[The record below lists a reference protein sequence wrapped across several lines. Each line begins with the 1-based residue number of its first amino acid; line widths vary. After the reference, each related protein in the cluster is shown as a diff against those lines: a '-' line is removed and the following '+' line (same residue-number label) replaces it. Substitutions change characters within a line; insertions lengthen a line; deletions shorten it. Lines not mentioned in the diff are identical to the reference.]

1 MNVKAN
7 RIDATLAKTRRE
19 DRAALMPYLPL
30 GYPTIALSQEL
41 IAAIAGAG
49 ADIMELGMPFSD
61 PLADGPV
68 IAQATQTALKNGLTT
83 AGCLEMVKAARDNGV
98 RIPLVLM
105 GYVNPILRYGT
116 ARFVQDA
123 RDAGADGLI
132 VADVPP
138 EEAGELASACRSA
151 GLHLILLAA
160 PTSTDQRLRR
170 IARLTRGFVY
180 LVSLTG
186 VTGARSDLPAEL
198 EGLVRRLCALT
209 RKPVC
214 VGFGVSTP
222 ASARRVAAIA
232 DGVIV
237 GSALVTRLA
246 DPATALEQAG
256 AFVRQMRQACA
267 REAGG
272 ELPTS

>member
-1 MNVKAN
+1 MNAQAN
-7 RIDATLAKTRRE
+7 RIDATLAKARNE
-19 DRAALMPYLPL
+19 GRAALMPYLPL

-41 IAAIAGAG
+41 IATIAASG

-68 IAQATQTALKNGLTT
+68 IAQATQAALKNGLT
-83 AGCLEMVKAARDNGV
+83 AARCLQMVEAARGSGV
-98 RIPLVLM
+98 RVPLVLM
-105 GYVNPILRYGT
+105 GYINPILRYGA
-116 ARFVQDA
+116 ARFVLDA
-123 RDAGADGLI
+123 REAGADGLI

-138 EEAGELASACRSA
+138 EEADDLASACRSA
-151 GLHLILLAA
+151 GLALVLLAA
-160 PTSTDQRLRR
+160 PTSTDARLRR
-170 IARLTRGFVY
+170 IVQMVEGFVY

-186 VTGARSDLPAEL
+186 VTGARNDLPAEM
-198 EGLVRRLCALT
+198 EDSVRRLRALT

-237 GSALVTRLA
+237 GSALVTRIGQ
-246 DPATALEQAG
+246 PATALDEAG
-256 AFVRQMRQACA
+256 EFVRQMRQACA
-267 REAGG
+267 RG
-272 ELPTS
+272 TT